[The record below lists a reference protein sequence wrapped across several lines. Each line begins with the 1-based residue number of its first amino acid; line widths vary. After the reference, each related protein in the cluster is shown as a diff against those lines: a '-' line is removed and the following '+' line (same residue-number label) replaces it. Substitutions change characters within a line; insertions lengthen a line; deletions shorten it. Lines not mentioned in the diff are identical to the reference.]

1 MSNIQVLASSQLS
14 DKIIARPTTNFHP
27 SIWGDRF
34 LHYNISEQDLVCKE
48 ERIEELI
55 QVVKKEI
62 LSSNHD
68 QLKLI
73 DNLQRLGL
81 SHHFES
87 EIEKLLEQLNIGT
100 HHQNHQDLHDAS
112 LWFRLLRQH
121 GFNVSSSIFEKF
133 KDEKGNFKESLIT
146 DVPGLLSLYEASH
159 LSYVGESI
167 LDEALAFTTTHLK
180 AIVANSKDHPLS
192 HQISIALHRPLR
204 KTIERLHARFY
215 ISIYEKDASH
225 NKVLLELAKLD
236 FNLLQCFHK
245 KELSE
250 IMRWWKEHE
259 FAKKF
264 PFARD
269 RMVEQYFWILGVY
282 YEPKYSRA
290 RKLLTKVIAL
300 ASITDDIY
308 DAYGTIDELELLT
321 KAMQSDK
328 IIARPTTNFHPSIWG
343 DRFLHYNV
351 SEQDLVCKQERIEE
365 LIQVVKKEILSS
377 NHDQLKLIDN
387 LQRLGLSHHFES
399 EIEKLLEQL
408 SIGTHHQNHQDL
420 HDASLWFRLLRQHG
434 FNVSS
439 SIFEKFKDDEGNFKK
454 SLITDVSGLLSLYEA
469 SHLSYVGES
478 ILDEALAFTTTHLK
492 AIVANSKDHLLS
504 HQISIALERPL
515 RKTIER
521 LHARFYI
528 SIYEKDA
535 SHNKL
540 LLELA
545 KLDFNLLQCFH
556 KKELS
561 EITRWWKEHEFAKKF
576 PFARDRIVELY
587 FWILGVY
594 YEPKYSRARKLLT
607 KVIALASITD
617 DIYDA
622 YGTIDELQLLTKAI
636 QRWDINC
643 LDKLEPEYLKTYYKV
658 MLDSYEEFEKEL
670 KKEELYKLEYAKE
683 EMKRIIGA
691 YFEEARWLSEGYFP
705 SLDEHLRV
713 SYVSCGYVLLIAT
726 SYFEQK
732 RNHIPSTVD
741 CYMKQYGVSEKEAIK
756 ELNKRVDTHWK
767 EINEDFIR
775 PTVVPFPILVRV
787 LNFTKIVD
795 LLYKEGDDQ
804 YTNVGKVL
812 KESIAALLIDSIP
825 L

>member
-1 MSNIQVLASSQLS
+1 MSSQVLASSQL
-14 DKIIARPTTNFHP
+14 
-27 SIWGDRF
+27 
-34 LHYNISEQDLVCKE
+34 
-48 ERIEELI
+48 
-55 QVVKKEI
+55 
-62 LSSNHD
+62 
-68 QLKLI
+68 
-73 DNLQRLGL
+73 
-81 SHHFES
+81 
-87 EIEKLLEQLNIGT
+87 
-100 HHQNHQDLHDAS
+100 
-112 LWFRLLRQH
+112 
-121 GFNVSSSIFEKF
+121 
-133 KDEKGNFKESLIT
+133 
-146 DVPGLLSLYEASH
+146 
-159 LSYVGESI
+159 
-167 LDEALAFTTTHLK
+167 
-180 AIVANSKDHPLS
+180 
-192 HQISIALHRPLR
+192 
-204 KTIERLHARFY
+204 
-215 ISIYEKDASH
+215 
-225 NKVLLELAKLD
+225 
-236 FNLLQCFHK
+236 
-245 KELSE
+245 
-250 IMRWWKEHE
+250 
-259 FAKKF
+259 
-264 PFARD
+264 
-269 RMVEQYFWILGVY
+269 
-282 YEPKYSRA
+282 
-290 RKLLTKVIAL
+290 
-300 ASITDDIY
+300 
-308 DAYGTIDELELLT
+308 
-321 KAMQSDK
+321 SDK

-434 FNVSS
+434 LNVSS

-492 AIVANSKDHLLS
+492 SIVANSKNHPLS
-504 HQISIALERPL
+504 HQISKALERPL
-515 RKTIER
+515 RMTLER

-535 SHNKL
+535 SHNKV

-561 EITRWWKEHEFAKKF
+561 EIVRWWKEHEFAKKF
-576 PFARDRIVELY
+576 PFARDRMVELY

-607 KVIALASITD
+607 KVIALTSITD

-622 YGTIDELQLLTKAI
+622 YGTIDELQLLTKAM

-643 LDKLEPEYLKTYYKV
+643 MDKLEPEYLKTYYKV
-658 MLDSYEEFEKEL
+658 MLESYEEFEKEL

-683 EMKRIIGA
+683 EMKRIIRA
-691 YFEEARWLSEGYFP
+691 YFEEARWLNEGYLP
-705 SLDEHLRV
+705 SFDEHLRV
-713 SYVSCGYVLLIAT
+713 SYISSGYVLLIAT
-726 SYFEQK
+726 SYVGMDDIVTHETLNWLSKDPKIVSASTLLSRFMDDIGSRKFEQE
-732 RNHIPSTVD
+732 RNHVLSTVE
-741 CYMKQYGVSEKEAIK
+741 CYMKQYEVSEEEAVK
-756 ELNKRVDTHWK
+756 ELNKRVANCWK

-775 PTVVPFPILVRV
+775 PTSVPFPILFRIIN
-787 LNFTKIVD
+787 LTKTAD
-795 LLYKEGDDQ
+795 FMYREGGDQ
-804 YTNVGKVL
+804 YTHVGKML
-812 KESIAALLIDSIP
+812 KDSIAALLIDPIP

>member
-1 MSNIQVLASSQLS
+1 MKKEKNLNILIMSNIQVLASSQLS

-34 LHYNISEQDLVCKE
+34 LHYNVSEQDLVCKQ

-87 EIEKLLEQLNIGT
+87 KIEKLLEQLSIGT
-100 HHQNHQDLHDAS
+100 HHQNHHDLHDAS
-112 LWFRLLRQH
+112 LCFRLLRQH

-133 KDEKGNFKESLIT
+133 KDEKGNFKGSLIT

-321 KAMQSDK
+321 KAMQ
-328 IIARPTTNFHPSIWG
+328 
-343 DRFLHYNV
+343 
-351 SEQDLVCKQERIEE
+351 
-365 LIQVVKKEILSS
+365 
-377 NHDQLKLIDN
+377 
-387 LQRLGLSHHFES
+387 
-399 EIEKLLEQL
+399 
-408 SIGTHHQNHQDL
+408 
-420 HDASLWFRLLRQHG
+420 
-434 FNVSS
+434 
-439 SIFEKFKDDEGNFKK
+439 
-454 SLITDVSGLLSLYEA
+454 
-469 SHLSYVGES
+469 
-478 ILDEALAFTTTHLK
+478 
-492 AIVANSKDHLLS
+492 
-504 HQISIALERPL
+504 
-515 RKTIER
+515 
-521 LHARFYI
+521 
-528 SIYEKDA
+528 
-535 SHNKL
+535 
-540 LLELA
+540 
-545 KLDFNLLQCFH
+545 
-556 KKELS
+556 
-561 EITRWWKEHEFAKKF
+561 
-576 PFARDRIVELY
+576 
-587 FWILGVY
+587 
-594 YEPKYSRARKLLT
+594 
-607 KVIALASITD
+607 
-617 DIYDA
+617 
-622 YGTIDELQLLTKAI
+622 
-636 QRWDINC
+636 RWDITC
-643 LDKLEPEYLKTYYKV
+643 MDKLEPEYLKTYYKA

-691 YFEEARWLSEGYFP
+691 YFEEARWLSEGYLP
-705 SLDEHLRV
+705 RLDEHLRV

-726 SYFEQK
+726 SYVGMHDIVTHETLNWLSKDPKIVSASTLLARFMDDIGSRKFEQK

-741 CYMKQYGVSEKEAIK
+741 CYMKQYGVSEEEAIK

-787 LNFTKIVD
+787 LNFTKTVD

>member
-1 MSNIQVLASSQLS
+1 MNQYFYVLASSQLC
-14 DKIIARPTTNFHP
+14 DKIIARPTTKFHP

-34 LHYNISEQDLVCKE
+34 LHYNISEQDLVCKQ
-48 ERIEELI
+48 ERVEELI

-81 SHHFES
+81 S
-87 EIEKLLEQLNIGT
+87 
-100 HHQNHQDLHDAS
+100 
-112 LWFRLLRQH
+112 
-121 GFNVSSSIFEKF
+121 
-133 KDEKGNFKESLIT
+133 
-146 DVPGLLSLYEASH
+146 Y
-159 LSYVGESI
+159 
-167 LDEALAFTTTHLK
+167 
-180 AIVANSKDHPLS
+180 
-192 HQISIALHRPLR
+192 
-204 KTIERLHARFY
+204 
-215 ISIYEKDASH
+215 
-225 NKVLLELAKLD
+225 
-236 FNLLQCFHK
+236 
-245 KELSE
+245 
-250 IMRWWKEHE
+250 
-259 FAKKF
+259 
-264 PFARD
+264 
-269 RMVEQYFWILGVY
+269 
-282 YEPKYSRA
+282 
-290 RKLLTKVIAL
+290 
-300 ASITDDIY
+300 
-308 DAYGTIDELELLT
+308 
-321 KAMQSDK
+321 
-328 IIARPTTNFHPSIWG
+328 
-343 DRFLHYNV
+343 
-351 SEQDLVCKQERIEE
+351 
-365 LIQVVKKEILSS
+365 
-377 NHDQLKLIDN
+377 
-387 LQRLGLSHHFES
+387 HFES

-408 SIGTHHQNHQDL
+408 SIGTHHQNNNI
-420 HDASLWFRLLRQHG
+420 HDVSLRFRLLRQSG
-434 FNVSS
+434 FKVSS
-439 SIFEKFKDDEGNFKK
+439 SIFEKFKDEKGNFKE

-492 AIVANSKDHLLS
+492 AIVANSKNHPLS

-545 KLDFNLLQCFH
+545 KLDFNVLQCFH

-561 EITRWWKEHEFAKKF
+561 EIMRWWKEHEFVKKF
-576 PFARDRIVELY
+576 PFARDRMVELY

-607 KVIALASITD
+607 KVIALTSITGD
-617 DIYDA
+617 TYDA
-622 YGTIDELQLLTKAI
+622 YGTIDKLELLTKAI

-683 EMKRIIGA
+683 EMKRTIGG
-691 YFEEARWLSEGYFP
+691 YFEEARWLNEGYFP
-705 SLDEHLRV
+705 SFDEHLRV
-713 SYVSCGYVLLIAT
+713 SYVSSANVLLIAT
-726 SYFEQK
+726 SFVGMHDIVTHETLDWLSKHPNIVSASTLLSRFMDDIGSRKFEQE

-741 CYMKQYGVSEKEAIK
+741 CYMKQYGVSEEEAIK
-756 ELNKRVDTHWK
+756 ELNKKVVTHWK

-787 LNFTKIVD
+787 LNFTKVID
-795 LLYKEGDDQ
+795 LFYKEGDDQ
-804 YTNVGKVL
+804 YTRVGKAL
-812 KESIAALLIDSIP
+812 KESIDALLIDSIP

>member
-1 MSNIQVLASSQLS
+1 MSNIQVLASSQL
-14 DKIIARPTTNFHP
+14 
-27 SIWGDRF
+27 
-34 LHYNISEQDLVCKE
+34 C
-48 ERIEELI
+48 
-55 QVVKKEI
+55 
-62 LSSNHD
+62 
-68 QLKLI
+68 
-73 DNLQRLGL
+73 
-81 SHHFES
+81 
-87 EIEKLLEQLNIGT
+87 
-100 HHQNHQDLHDAS
+100 
-112 LWFRLLRQH
+112 
-121 GFNVSSSIFEKF
+121 
-133 KDEKGNFKESLIT
+133 
-146 DVPGLLSLYEASH
+146 
-159 LSYVGESI
+159 
-167 LDEALAFTTTHLK
+167 
-180 AIVANSKDHPLS
+180 
-192 HQISIALHRPLR
+192 
-204 KTIERLHARFY
+204 
-215 ISIYEKDASH
+215 
-225 NKVLLELAKLD
+225 
-236 FNLLQCFHK
+236 
-245 KELSE
+245 
-250 IMRWWKEHE
+250 
-259 FAKKF
+259 
-264 PFARD
+264 
-269 RMVEQYFWILGVY
+269 
-282 YEPKYSRA
+282 
-290 RKLLTKVIAL
+290 
-300 ASITDDIY
+300 
-308 DAYGTIDELELLT
+308 
-321 KAMQSDK
+321 DK

-351 SEQDLVCKQERIEE
+351 SEQDLVCKQERVEE

-408 SIGTHHQNHQDL
+408 SIGTHHQNHHDL
-420 HDASLWFRLLRQHG
+420 HDASLRFRLLRQHG

-492 AIVANSKDHLLS
+492 AIVANSKDHPLS
-504 HQISIALERPL
+504 HQISIALHRPL
-515 RKTIER
+515 RKTIEK

-540 LLELA
+540 LLDLA

-561 EITRWWKEHEFAKKF
+561 EIMRWWKEHEFVKKF
-576 PFARDRIVELY
+576 PFARDRMVELY
-587 FWILGVY
+587 FWILNVY

-607 KVIALASITD
+607 KVIALVSITD
-617 DIYDA
+617 DTYDA
-622 YGTIDELQLLTKAI
+622 YGTIDELELLTKAI

-643 LDKLEPEYLKTYYKV
+643 IDKLEPEYLKTYYKV

-683 EMKRIIGA
+683 E
-691 YFEEARWLSEGYFP
+691 
-705 SLDEHLRV
+705 
-713 SYVSCGYVLLIAT
+713 
-726 SYFEQK
+726 FEQQ

-741 CYMKQYGVSEKEAIK
+741 CYMKQYGVSEEEAIK
-756 ELNKRVDTHWK
+756 KLNKRVVTYWK

-775 PTVVPFPILVRV
+775 PTVVPFPILLRV
-787 LNFTKIVD
+787 LNFTKVAD

>member
-1 MSNIQVLASSQLS
+1 MSNIQVLASSQL
-14 DKIIARPTTNFHP
+14 
-27 SIWGDRF
+27 
-34 LHYNISEQDLVCKE
+34 
-48 ERIEELI
+48 
-55 QVVKKEI
+55 
-62 LSSNHD
+62 
-68 QLKLI
+68 
-73 DNLQRLGL
+73 
-81 SHHFES
+81 
-87 EIEKLLEQLNIGT
+87 
-100 HHQNHQDLHDAS
+100 
-112 LWFRLLRQH
+112 
-121 GFNVSSSIFEKF
+121 
-133 KDEKGNFKESLIT
+133 
-146 DVPGLLSLYEASH
+146 
-159 LSYVGESI
+159 
-167 LDEALAFTTTHLK
+167 
-180 AIVANSKDHPLS
+180 
-192 HQISIALHRPLR
+192 
-204 KTIERLHARFY
+204 
-215 ISIYEKDASH
+215 
-225 NKVLLELAKLD
+225 
-236 FNLLQCFHK
+236 
-245 KELSE
+245 
-250 IMRWWKEHE
+250 
-259 FAKKF
+259 
-264 PFARD
+264 
-269 RMVEQYFWILGVY
+269 
-282 YEPKYSRA
+282 
-290 RKLLTKVIAL
+290 
-300 ASITDDIY
+300 
-308 DAYGTIDELELLT
+308 
-321 KAMQSDK
+321 SDK

-492 AIVANSKDHLLS
+492 AIVANSKDHPLS
-504 HQISIALERPL
+504 HQISKALERPL
-515 RKTIER
+515 RMTLER

-535 SHNKL
+535 SHNKV

-561 EITRWWKEHEFAKKF
+561 EIVRWWKEHEFAKKF

-607 KVIALASITD
+607 KVIALTSITD

-622 YGTIDELQLLTKAI
+622 YGTIDELQLLTKAM

-643 LDKLEPEYLKTYYKV
+643 MDKLEPEYLKTYYKV
-658 MLDSYEEFEKEL
+658 MLESYEEFEKEL

-691 YFEEARWLSEGYFP
+691 YFEEARWLNEGYLP
-705 SLDEHLRV
+705 SFDEHLRV
-713 SYVSCGYVLLIAT
+713 SYISSGYVLLIAT
-726 SYFEQK
+726 SYVGMHDIVTHETLNWLSKDPKIVSASTLLSRFMDDIGSRKFEQE
-732 RNHIPSTVD
+732 RNHVLSTVE
-741 CYMKQYGVSEKEAIK
+741 CYMKQYEVSEEEAIK
-756 ELNKRVDTHWK
+756 ELNKRVANCWK

-775 PTVVPFPILVRV
+775 PTSVPFPILFRIIN
-787 LNFTKIVD
+787 LTKTAD
-795 LLYKEGDDQ
+795 FMYREGGDQ
-804 YTNVGKVL
+804 YTHVGKVL
-812 KESIAALLIDSIP
+812 KDSIAALLIDPIIFLEDLLQYSQLPWKIDV
-825 L
+825 LLLFSQDFQ

>member
-1 MSNIQVLASSQLS
+1 MSNIQVLASSQLC

-34 LHYNISEQDLVCKE
+34 LHYNISEQDLVCKQ
-48 ERIEELI
+48 ERVEELI

-87 EIEKLLEQLNIGT
+87 EIEKLLEQLSIGT
-100 HHQNHQDLHDAS
+100 HHQNHHDLHDAS
-112 LWFRLLRQH
+112 LRFRLLRQH

-133 KDEKGNFKESLIT
+133 KDDEGNFKKSLIT
-146 DVPGLLSLYEASH
+146 DVSGLLSLYEASH

-259 FAKKF
+259 FVKKF

-269 RMVEQYFWILGVY
+269 RMVELYFWILNVY

-300 ASITDDIY
+300 TSITDDTY
-308 DAYGTIDELELLT
+308 DAYGTIDELE
-321 KAMQSDK
+321 
-328 IIARPTTNFHPSIWG
+328 
-343 DRFLHYNV
+343 
-351 SEQDLVCKQERIEE
+351 
-365 LIQVVKKEILSS
+365 
-377 NHDQLKLIDN
+377 
-387 LQRLGLSHHFES
+387 
-399 EIEKLLEQL
+399 
-408 SIGTHHQNHQDL
+408 
-420 HDASLWFRLLRQHG
+420 
-434 FNVSS
+434 
-439 SIFEKFKDDEGNFKK
+439 
-454 SLITDVSGLLSLYEA
+454 
-469 SHLSYVGES
+469 
-478 ILDEALAFTTTHLK
+478 
-492 AIVANSKDHLLS
+492 
-504 HQISIALERPL
+504 
-515 RKTIER
+515 
-521 LHARFYI
+521 
-528 SIYEKDA
+528 
-535 SHNKL
+535 
-540 LLELA
+540 
-545 KLDFNLLQCFH
+545 
-556 KKELS
+556 
-561 EITRWWKEHEFAKKF
+561 
-576 PFARDRIVELY
+576 
-587 FWILGVY
+587 
-594 YEPKYSRARKLLT
+594 
-607 KVIALASITD
+607 
-617 DIYDA
+617 
-622 YGTIDELQLLTKAI
+622 LLTKAI

-683 EMKRIIGA
+683 EMKRIIRA
-691 YFEEARWLSEGYFP
+691 YFEEARWLNEGYFP
-705 SLDEHLRV
+705 SFDEHLRV
-713 SYVSCGYVLLIAT
+713 SYVSCGYILLIAT
-726 SYFEQK
+726 SYVGMYDIVTHETLDWLSKDPKIISASTLLSRFMDDIGSRKFEQQ

-741 CYMKQYGVSEKEAIK
+741 CYMKQYGVSEEEAIK
-756 ELNKRVDTHWK
+756 ELNKRVVTYWK

-775 PTVVPFPILVRV
+775 PTVVPFPILLRV
-787 LNFTKIVD
+787 LNFTKVAD

-804 YTNVGKVL
+804 YTRVGKAL
-812 KESIAALLIDSIP
+812 KESIDALLIDSIP

>member
-14 DKIIARPTTNFHP
+14 DKIIARPTTKFHP

-34 LHYNISEQDLVCKE
+34 LHYNI
-48 ERIEELI
+48 
-55 QVVKKEI
+55 
-62 LSSNHD
+62 
-68 QLKLI
+68 
-73 DNLQRLGL
+73 
-81 SHHFES
+81 
-87 EIEKLLEQLNIGT
+87 
-100 HHQNHQDLHDAS
+100 
-112 LWFRLLRQH
+112 
-121 GFNVSSSIFEKF
+121 
-133 KDEKGNFKESLIT
+133 
-146 DVPGLLSLYEASH
+146 
-159 LSYVGESI
+159 
-167 LDEALAFTTTHLK
+167 
-180 AIVANSKDHPLS
+180 
-192 HQISIALHRPLR
+192 
-204 KTIERLHARFY
+204 
-215 ISIYEKDASH
+215 
-225 NKVLLELAKLD
+225 
-236 FNLLQCFHK
+236 
-245 KELSE
+245 
-250 IMRWWKEHE
+250 
-259 FAKKF
+259 
-264 PFARD
+264 
-269 RMVEQYFWILGVY
+269 
-282 YEPKYSRA
+282 
-290 RKLLTKVIAL
+290 
-300 ASITDDIY
+300 
-308 DAYGTIDELELLT
+308 
-321 KAMQSDK
+321 
-328 IIARPTTNFHPSIWG
+328 
-343 DRFLHYNV
+343 

-408 SIGTHHQNHQDL
+408 SIGTDHQNHQDL

-492 AIVANSKDHLLS
+492 AIVANSKDHPLS
-504 HQISIALERPL
+504 HQISKALERPL
-515 RKTIER
+515 RMTLER

-561 EITRWWKEHEFAKKF
+561 EIMRWWKEHEFAKKF

-587 FWILGVY
+587 FWMLGVY
-594 YEPKYSRARKLLT
+594 YEPKYSQARKLLT
-607 KVIALASITD
+607 KVIALTSITD

-643 LDKLEPEYLKTYYKV
+643 MDKLEPEYLKTYYKS

-683 EMKRIIGA
+683 EMKKTIGG
-691 YFEEARWLSEGYFP
+691 YFEEARWLNEGYFP
-705 SLDEHLRV
+705 SFDEHLRV
-713 SYVSCGYVLLIAT
+713 SYVSSGYVMLMAT
-726 SYFEQK
+726 SFVGMHDIVTHETLDWLSKHPNIVSATTLLSRLMDDIVSHKFEQE
-732 RNHIPSTVD
+732 RNHIPSTVE
-741 CYMKQYGVSEKEAIK
+741 CYIKQYEVSEEEAVK
-756 ELNKRVDTHWK
+756 ELEKRVANCWK

-775 PTVVPFPILVRV
+775 PTAVPSPILFRV
-787 LNFTKIVD
+787 LNFTKTADFI
-795 LLYKEGDDQ
+795 YREGDH
-804 YTNVGKVL
+804 YTHVGNMFKD
-812 KESIAALLIDSIP
+812 SIAALLIDSIP
-825 L
+825 F